1 MVLKEL
7 LVIMMVLRQGVHKV
21 VVLCPVHVSVGQ
33 RYSSDGF
40 LCLGDFFHHGLRDS
54 TSGVVVCRFAWLI
67 YSLREFWFIKCTR
80 C

>member
-7 LVIMMVLRQGVHKV
+7 LVIMMVLRQGVHKM

-40 LCLGDFFHHGLRDS
+40 LCLGDFFHHGLRDC
-54 TSGVVVCRFAWLI
+54 TSGVVACQLHGRFLVFENFG
-67 YSLREFWFIKCTR
+67 S
-80 C
+80 